1 MKKRK
6 WFFQE
11 ATLLVAVIL
20 LVVVS
25 AWRDPKFL
33 NSYNLQVIAREAAL
47 FGIMGIGETLV
58 ILTAGIDLSPGS
70 LVALSGVVVAYLI
83 VFAKFPISLAI
94 LTVILMGAHLARNF
108 DCHLDGSVRWSVA
121 WFFRNEVE
129 SPSFHHH
136 FGNFERRKRIGNGDL
151 HLGDGRTTDCQLAR

>member
-1 MKKRK
+1 MKKWK
-6 WFFQE
+6 WSFQE
-11 ATLLVAVIL
+11 ATLLAAVIL

-33 NSYNLQVIAREAAL
+33 NAYNLQVIAREAAL

-83 VFAKFPISLAI
+83 VFAKFPIPLAVI
-94 LTVILMGAHLARNF
+94 TVILMG
-108 DCHLDGSVRWSVA
+108 
-121 WFFRNEVE
+121 
-129 SPSFHHH
+129 
-136 FGNFERRKRIGNGDL
+136 
-151 HLGDGRTTDCQLAR
+151 